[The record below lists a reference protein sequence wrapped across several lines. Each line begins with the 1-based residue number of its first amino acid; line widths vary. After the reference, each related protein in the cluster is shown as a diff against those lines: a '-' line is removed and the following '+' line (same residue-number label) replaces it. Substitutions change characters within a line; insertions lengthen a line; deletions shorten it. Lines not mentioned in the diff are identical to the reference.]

1 MDRQTDRQMDDRQ
14 VGRSPLA
21 ALSPGR
27 ALTGDGPWRPRR
39 MRLQSEWDPAVSCG
53 RQAQCAVPTACPG
66 QRRRRPSRSRARGE
80 AGGVSGGRKGGR
92 ARPEPPPASPAGPG
106 ATRLRVRA
114 GPCVAPGAESAPGP
128 RAKRRGAGGG
138 GARAR
143 RGPSVSRLA
152 ARARPPV
159 ARGGTG
165 CRAEQLRPAL
175 LGRSRA
181 HPPPGLSPPASHLR
195 ARPRPSFTAMSGGDA
210 GLFDRVHVAEG
221 RRHGGLL
228 RPAGGGVLRQEGQVS
243 SWAEA
248 PGVRF
253 SPGLWLFRT
262 CGCIH
267 VHTCIYTCRY
277 AHVCVHACLL
287 LRGRY
292 SHWKRSHRLS
302 P

>member
-1 MDRQTDRQMDDRQ
+1 MA
-14 VGRSPLA
+14 GR
-21 ALSPGR
+21 
-27 ALTGDGPWRPRR
+27 
-39 MRLQSEWDPAVSCG
+39 
-53 RQAQCAVPTACPG
+53 
-66 QRRRRPSRSRARGE
+66 
-80 AGGVSGGRKGGR
+80 
-92 ARPEPPPASPAGPG
+92 
-106 ATRLRVRA
+106 
-114 GPCVAPGAESAPGP
+114 
-128 RAKRRGAGGG
+128 G

-143 RGPSVSRLA
+143 RGPSTSRLA

-165 CRAEQLRPAL
+165 GRAEQLRPAL

-181 HPPPGLSPPASHLR
+181 RPPPGLSPPASHLR